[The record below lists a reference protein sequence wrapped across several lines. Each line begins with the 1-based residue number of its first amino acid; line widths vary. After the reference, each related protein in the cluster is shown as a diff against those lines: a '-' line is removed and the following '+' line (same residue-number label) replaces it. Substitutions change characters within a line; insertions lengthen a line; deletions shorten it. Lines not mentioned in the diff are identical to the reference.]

1 MGRKSKFSKEE
12 KIEICRRY
20 LDGGESV
27 SRLAREINAC
37 KTTVEMW
44 IRTFKSYGDSAFDE
58 KPANESYTK
67 EFKKKVVEAYLAG
80 EGSLR
85 DIAVKYNIPSDS
97 TVRSWVK
104 LYNGH
109 IELKDYI
116 PGGKEI
122 YMAKCRKVTKE
133 ERIEIVKYCMEHD
146 LDYSG
151 TCKVFDVTYS
161 NVFNWVRKYR
171 EKGEDGLSDGRGR
184 RKKDEELDELGL
196 LKKQLREKDRE
207 LERAHLEIR
216 LLKKVKEIERRGY
229 AEQANS
235 RMNIRQSKKS
245 RKKTKR

>member
-1 MGRKSKFSKEE
+1 MERKSKFSKQQ

-20 LDGGESV
+20 LYGSESV
-27 SRLAREINAC
+27 ISLAKEINAG
-37 KTTVEMW
+37 KNTVKKW
-44 IRTFKSYGDSAFDE
+44 IRIFKAYGDSVFDE

-67 EFKKKVVEAYLAG
+67 EFKCKVVEEYLAG
-80 EGSLR
+80 ESSLI
-85 DIAVKYNIPSDS
+85 DIALKYNIPSDS
-97 TVRSWVK
+97 TVLAWVK
-104 LYNGH
+104 LYNDH

-116 PGGKEI
+116 SGGKEI

-133 ERIEIVKYCMEHD
+133 ERIEIVKYCMEHN

-171 EKGEDGLSDGRGR
+171 EKGEEGLSDRRGR

-196 LKKQLREKDRE
+196 LKKQLREKERE

-216 LLKKVKEIERRGY
+216 LLKKVEEIERRGY
-229 AEQANS
+229 AEQVDS
-235 RMNIRQSKKS
+235 RMNISQSRKL